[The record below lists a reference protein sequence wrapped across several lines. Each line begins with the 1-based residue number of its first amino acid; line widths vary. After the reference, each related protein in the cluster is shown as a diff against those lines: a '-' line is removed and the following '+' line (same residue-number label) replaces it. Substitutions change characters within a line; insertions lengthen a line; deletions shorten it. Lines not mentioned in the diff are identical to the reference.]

1 LKRLSQK
8 SLPASHFQREER
20 FGRILSGR
28 FYFFPLWKRGRKGD
42 FTAFQKDRPLPG
54 FELHGIP
61 ETCNV

>member
-28 FYFFPLWKRGRKGD
+28 FYFFPLWKKGEGG
-42 FTAFQKDRPLPG
+42 G
-54 FELHGIP
+54 FYGFSKR
-61 ETCNV
+61 